1 MGKWR
6 VFCGKISEM
15 KEYVKNIAT
24 TEYKT
29 SKVSEIKF
37 PISEMAKKVGRVT
50 LEIAYWPIKI
60 AENIGRRKAN

>member
-1 MGKWR
+1 
-6 VFCGKISEM
+6 M